1 MAVDKRS
8 LLKPSSPVDN
18 NACKSHT
25 AVQLIGC
32 WTICLSLDWQV
43 QHQSEGGE
51 GGIRNCVVQYHGE
64 KLTVF
69 MMTNKNLVLNN
80 VLYIRGGS
88 LSCNMKVRQL
98 TLPLLVQ
105 I

>member
-51 GGIRNCVVQYHGE
+51 GGIRNCVEGVRCVAGE
-64 KLTVF
+64 EQARCSK
-69 MMTNKNLVLNN
+69 
-80 VLYIRGGS
+80 
-88 LSCNMKVRQL
+88 
-98 TLPLLVQ
+98 
-105 I
+105 